1 MTSPTKE
8 DYDLA
13 DQALRGYGPAAR
25 ESVAT
30 VVAMARAQ
38 GVRTAVQATMART
51 PATDPKVTQG
61 VEAAVRVAESWARD
75 LVKGMGSRGISR
87 STLAMIQESVPHLVE
102 RLRRA
107 T

>member
-1 MTSPTKE
+1 MTPTKQ

-13 DQALRGYGPAAR
+13 DLALRGFGLQAR

-30 VVAMARAQ
+30 TVAMARAQ
-38 GVRTAVQATMART
+38 GVRTAMQATMSKAPT
-51 PATDPKVTQG
+51 PDPKAVQG
-61 VEAAVRVAESWARD
+61 VDAAVRVAESWARD
-75 LVKGMGSRGISR
+75 LVKSMGSRGISR